1 MLRYVLTVLC
11 LLFVLPVCAADRP
24 NPSLDSG
31 NDANVVA
38 AVPSGDVSV
47 SLHRFDSVLVVVNEN
62 EIPQAKPEEWL
73 CDALKV
79 LKVSVVP
86 EDIAWEL
93 YRLSNKNDSVEDYLD
108 YLHTMYD
115 TALQA
120 DMVSS
125 DAGYRVVFTFVNFR
139 DPSMPVLYRKELEAS
154 GGRDVVLKGIF
165 HVLAQ
170 DLLVARSN
178 GLSGEVVKAGD
189 IPGLKEK

>member
-11 LLFVLPVCAADRP
+11 LLFVLPVCAADRS
-24 NPSLDSG
+24 NPSLDRG
-31 NDANVVA
+31 KEVNAVA
-38 AVPSGDVSV
+38 PVPSEEVSV
-47 SLHRFDSVLVVVNEN
+47 LLHRFDSVLVVVNEN
-62 EIPQAKPEEWL
+62 EVPQAKPEEWL

-108 YLHTMYD
+108 YLHTTYD

-120 DMVSS
+120 DVFPT
-125 DAGYRVVFTFVNFR
+125 DTGYRVVFTFVNFK
-139 DPSMPVLYRKELEAS
+139 DSSMPVLYRKELEAS

-178 GLSGEVVKAGD
+178 GLSGEFVKAAD
-189 IPGLKEK
+189 VPVLRNK

>member
-11 LLFVLPVCAADRP
+11 LLFVLPVCAADRS
-24 NPSLDSG
+24 NLSLDRG
-31 NDANVVA
+31 KEVNAVA
-38 AVPSGDVSV
+38 PVPSEEVSV

-62 EIPQAKPEEWL
+62 EVPQAKPEEWL

-108 YLHTMYD
+108 YLHTTYD

-120 DMVSS
+120 DVFPT
-125 DAGYRVVFTFVNFR
+125 DTRYRVVFTFVNFK
-139 DPSMPVLYRKELEAS
+139 DSSMPVLYRKELEAS

-178 GLSGEVVKAGD
+178 GLSGEVVKTD
-189 IPGLKEK
+189 DVSGLKEK

>member
-24 NPSLDSG
+24 NPSLDRG
-31 NDANVVA
+31 NDANAVA

-108 YLHTMYD
+108 YLHTTYD

-120 DMVSS
+120 DMVSL

-178 GLSGEVVKAGD
+178 GLSGEVVKTD
-189 IPGLKEK
+189 DVSGLKEK

>member
-11 LLFVLPVCAADRP
+11 MLFVFPVYAAVSP
-24 NPSLDSG
+24 GSSLDGAAGG
-31 NDANVVA
+31 NAVVS
-38 AVPSGDVSV
+38 VPSEDASI
-47 SLHRFDSVLVVVNEN
+47 SLHRFNSVLVVVNEN
-62 EIPQAKPEEWL
+62 EVPQAKPEEWL

-108 YLHTMYD
+108 YLHATYD

-120 DMVSS
+120 DIVSS

-165 HVLAQ
+165 YVLAQ

-178 GLSGEVVKAGD
+178 GLSGEFVKTAD
-189 IPGLKEK
+189 IPVLRNE

>member
-11 LLFVLPVCAADRP
+11 LLFVLPVCAADRS
-24 NPSLDSG
+24 NPSLDRG
-31 NDANVVA
+31 KEVNAVA
-38 AVPSGDVSV
+38 PVPSEEVSV

-62 EIPQAKPEEWL
+62 EVPQAKPEEWL

-79 LKVSVVP
+79 LKVSVIP

-108 YLHTMYD
+108 YLHTTYD

-120 DMVSS
+120 DVFPT
-125 DAGYRVVFTFVNFR
+125 DTGYRVVFTFVNFK
-139 DPSMPVLYRKELEAS
+139 DSSMSVLYRKELEAS

-178 GLSGEVVKAGD
+178 GLSGEFVKAAD
-189 IPGLKEK
+189 VPVLRNK

>member
-24 NPSLDSG
+24 GYSLDGAAGG
-31 NDANVVA
+31 NAVVS
-38 AVPSGDVSV
+38 VPSEDASV

-62 EIPQAKPEEWL
+62 EVPQAKPEEWL

-108 YLHTMYD
+108 YLHTTYD

-125 DAGYRVVFTFVNFR
+125 DVGYRVVFTFVNFR

-154 GGRDVVLKGIF
+154 GSRDVVLKGIF

-178 GLSGEVVKAGD
+178 GLSGEVVNDVGMSRLRKQ
-189 IPGLKEK
+189 

>member
-1 MLRYVLTVLC
+1 MLRYVLAVLC

-24 NPSLDSG
+24 NPSLDRG
-31 NDANVVA
+31 KDANVVA
-38 AVPSGDVSV
+38 LVPSEEGSV

-62 EIPQAKPEEWL
+62 EVPQVKPEEWL

-108 YLHTMYD
+108 YLHTTYD

-125 DAGYRVVFTFVNFR
+125 DVGYRVVFTFVNFR

-154 GGRDVVLKGIF
+154 GARDVVLKGIF

-178 GLSGEVVKAGD
+178 GLSGEVVKTGD
-189 IPGLKEK
+189 VSGLKEK